1 MTEPHVLGFQRDV
14 VYVLRSIGLKP
25 KEEEVT
31 RRGYSF
37 DALTEVNGM
46 KVGVEVDGPSHF
58 IGRKPTGSTMLKRR
72 QIENV
77 EGIALVSVPYGEWDK
92 LGQDLSK
99 KQNHLRSL
107 LGMK

>member
-46 KVGVEVDGPSHF
+46 KVGVEVDGPSHC

-72 QIENV
+72 QLQMWK
-77 EGIALVSVPYGEWDK
+77 GLHWYLFHTGS
-92 LGQDLSK
+92 
-99 KQNHLRSL
+99 
-107 LGMK
+107 GMN